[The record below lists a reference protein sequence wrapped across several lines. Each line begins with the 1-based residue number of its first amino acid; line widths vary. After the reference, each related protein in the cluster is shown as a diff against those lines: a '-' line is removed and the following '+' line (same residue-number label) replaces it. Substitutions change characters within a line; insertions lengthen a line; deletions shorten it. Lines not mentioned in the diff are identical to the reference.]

1 MTDEDTE
8 ERLQELREEEST
20 GNRIDRDNPQ
30 TQPDFVDELVDALD
44 KADDGDISETI
55 TAYDPTLAALL
66 TALDEDDRLEEVV
79 GELQDAYLGDAG
91 ISKATRSAVIRLAI
105 RVGLQETSSDVME
118 DLAEAI
124 QEQQTPTV

>member
-1 MTDEDTE
+1 MTDKDTE
-8 ERLQELREEEST
+8 EKLKEMREEEST

-30 TQPDFVDELVDALD
+30 NQPDFADALTDALD
-44 KADDGDISETI
+44 RADDGDLTETV

-66 TALDEDDRLEEVV
+66 TALDNDDRLEEVV
-79 GELQDAYLGDAG
+79 GELQDVYDGDAG

-105 RVGLQETSSDVME
+105 RVGLQEASEDVID

-124 QEQQTPTV
+124 EQRQSPTV